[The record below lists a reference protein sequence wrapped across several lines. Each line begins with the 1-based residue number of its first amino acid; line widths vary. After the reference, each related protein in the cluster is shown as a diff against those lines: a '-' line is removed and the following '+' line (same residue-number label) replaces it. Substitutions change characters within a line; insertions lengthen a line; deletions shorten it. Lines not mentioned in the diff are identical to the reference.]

1 MVRSRIFPNLSQSA
15 WAALVVVLG
24 ILIIGWLQTPQLN
37 QLKNTTK
44 NSSPEVLQQEIE
56 SEKLRLNLLEKTPVF
71 GFDNLL
77 ADWVFLDF
85 LEYFGDEAAR
95 QVTGYQLSPEYFEV
109 ILDHDPRFLE
119 AYLFLST
126 SSSLYAGLPE
136 KSVAL
141 MEKGLKLLSPQIPT
155 KSYYIW
161 RYKGVDEL
169 LFLGNAQAARQSFE
183 TAAEWASTYSDEESK
198 QVALLSSQTAEFL
211 AKKPDSK
218 QAQVSAWT
226 MVLNNASDDRTRAI
240 AINRIEALGGKVI
253 ITPEGAVQIKL
264 PQSD

>member
-1 MVRSRIFPNLSQSA
+1 MRSTFFSNFGQSA
-15 WAALVVVLG
+15 WATLVAILG
-24 ILIIGWLQTPQLN
+24 IFIVGWLQMPQLN
-37 QLKNTTK
+37 QLKNTAN
-44 NSSPEVLQQEIE
+44 NSSLEVFQQEME
-56 SEKLRLNLLEKTPVF
+56 SEELRLNLLEKTPVF

-77 ADWVFLDF
+77 ANWVFLDF
-85 LEYFGDEAAR
+85 LEYFGDDSAR

-109 ILDHDPRFLE
+109 ILNRDPRFLE

-126 SSSLYAGLPE
+126 SGSLYAGLPE

-141 MEKGLKLLSPQIPT
+141 MDKGLKYLSPQVPT

-169 LFLGNAQAARQSFE
+169 LFLGDAQAARQSFT
-183 TAAEWASTYSDEESK
+183 TAAAWASSYSDAESQ
-198 QVALLSSQTAEFL
+198 QVASLSSQTAEFL
-211 AKKPDSK
+211 AKNPDSK

-226 MVLNNASDDRTRAI
+226 MVLNNARDDRTRAI
-240 AINRIEALGGKVI
+240 AIHRIEALGGKVVV
-253 ITPEGAVQIKL
+253 TPEGVVQIRP